1 MRAYRLGASP
11 SAEPHGRLS
20 HSGQL
25 HPMIAR
31 LEELIFRHRAATLAV
46 FAAVTLVLGW
56 FAAKTRVDASF
67 DKQLPTGHE
76 YIDTFKKYR
85 TQFGGANRVVI
96 ALIARNG
103 DIFTPEFFQTLKA
116 VTDEA
121 YYLPGVDRAQVMSI
135 FTPNVRFIEV
145 VEEGLAGGNVIPSD
159 FSPTPAG
166 FDKVRQNIVKSG
178 RLGMLVSN
186 DYTGAAV
193 IASLQEVDP
202 QTGRTLDY
210 AAVASALERNIR
222 AKYQSD
228 AIEVHIIGFAKVI
241 GDITDGAKGVI
252 VFFAIALVISAVL
265 LYYFSQS
272 LMLTVLPLL
281 TSFCAVVWQFGILNL
296 LGFGID
302 PLSIL
307 VPFLIFAI
315 ALSHATQ
322 MLRSFRYEFNLG
334 KGEVAAARASFSN
347 LFVPGCVAILTGTV
361 GFSTIYLV
369 HVPTIQEL
377 AITASLGVFLIIFTD
392 RFLLPVLVSY
402 TRMPPGFRKR
412 VNFRRFALRPWWR
425 KLVNFTTGPLSSV
438 AIIVVSLA
446 LLAFGWVKS
455 HQVKIG
461 DLHAGVPELRQDSR
475 YNRDSAVITREF
487 SIGVDV
493 ITVLVET
500 IPNGVVEHDIMT
512 LVDRFAWHMR
522 NVEGV
527 QSTAALTDYAR
538 TINSGWNEGSLKWRV
553 IPRNPHAL
561 AQAVSPVETSSGFLN
576 NDGSVIPVMIYLR
589 DHKAETIRRVIAA
602 VKDFR
607 IEVERAGSGALHD
620 SRSDPNASGATP
632 STPRVTFAL
641 ATGNVGVMAA
651 TNEVVAAA
659 QTPMVLWVYAAVIL
673 LCLVSFRSWRGAI
686 CVIVPLVVVSYL
698 GYALK
703 FYLNIGLKTS
713 TLPVIALGVGI
724 GVDYGIYLFSAIQE
738 RLADGDSFED
748 ALCFAFGTM
757 GTSVMFT
764 GSALAVGVGTWAFSA
779 LKFQADMG
787 ILLSFLFFFNMLGAM
802 LLMPAIGRWLF
813 RSKLAHRIQRD
824 EVPAG

>member
-1 MRAYRLGASP
+1 
-11 SAEPHGRLS
+11 
-20 HSGQL
+20 
-25 HPMIAR
+25 MIKR
-31 LEELIFRHRAATLAV
+31 LEELVFRHRLATLAV
-46 FAAVTLVLGW
+46 FAVVTAVLGW
-56 FAAKTRVDASF
+56 FAAKTRIDASF
-67 DKQLPTGHE
+67 DKQLPTDHE
-76 YIDTFKKYR
+76 YIANFKKYR
-85 TQFGGANRVVI
+85 TQFGGANRIVI
-96 ALIARNG
+96 ALVAKDGN
-103 DIFTPEFFQTLKA
+103 IFTPEFFKTLKA

-121 YYLPGVDRAQVMSI
+121 YYLPGVDRAQVTSI
-135 FTPNVRFIEV
+135 FTPNVRYIEV
-145 VEEGLAGGNVIPSD
+145 VEDGLAGGNVIPAD
-159 FSPTPAG
+159 FTPDKAG
-166 FDKVRQNIVKSG
+166 LDRVRQNVIKSG
-178 RLGMLVSN
+178 RVGMLVAN
-186 DYTGAAV
+186 DFSGAAV
-193 IASLQEVDP
+193 IASLLEVDP
-202 QTGRTLDY
+202 QTGKRLDY
-210 AAVASALERNIR
+210 AQVAAALEKNIR
-222 AKYQSD
+222 EKYQDDRIS
-228 AIEVHIIGFAKVI
+228 IHIIGFAKVI
-241 GDITDGAKGVI
+241 GDITDGAKGVL

-281 TSFCAVVWQFGILNL
+281 TSFCAVIWQFGILNM

-322 MLRSFRYEFNLG
+322 MLRSFRFEINMG
-334 KGEVAAARASFSN
+334 RDERAAARASFSN

-392 RFLLPVLVSY
+392 RFLLPVLISY
-402 TRMPPGFRKR
+402 TKMSADFRKR
-412 VNFRRFALRPWWR
+412 VNFRRFALQPYWR
-425 KLVNFTTGPLSSV
+425 RLTNFTTGPVSSV
-438 AIIVVSLA
+438 VIIIISLG
-446 LLAFGWVKS
+446 LLVFGWLKS

-475 YNRDSAVITREF
+475 YNRDTAVVTKEF

-500 IPNGVVEHDIMT
+500 VPNGVIDHDIMA
-512 LVDRFAWHMR
+512 LVDRFGWHMR

-527 QSTAALTDYAR
+527 QSTMSLADFAK
-538 TINSGWNEGSLKWRV
+538 TINAGWNEGSLKWRV
-553 IPRNPHAL
+553 VARNPAAL
-561 AQAVSPVETSSGFLN
+561 AQSVSPVETATGFLN
-576 NDGSVIPVMIYLR
+576 DDGSVIPVMIYLR
-589 DHKAETIRRVIAA
+589 DHKAETIKRVITA

-607 IEVERAGSGALHD
+607 AAHGTDRA
-620 SRSDPNASGATP
+620 R
-632 STPRVTFAL
+632 FQL
-641 ATGNVGVMAA
+641 ATGNIGVMAA

-659 QTPMVLWVYAAVIL
+659 QTPMIMWVYAAVIV
-673 LCLVSFRSWRGAI
+673 LCLISFRSWRGAL

-703 FYLNIGLKTS
+703 YYLNIGLKTS

-738 RLADGDSFED
+738 RLEQGETFED
-748 ALCFAFGTM
+748 ALCFAFATM

-802 LLMPAIGRWLF
+802 LLMPALGRWLF
-813 RSKLAHRIQRD
+813 HSKLAHHLKSADI
-824 EVPAG
+824 PGA